1 VGAWDGSWLDRGG
14 ARVEGGSQLSRGVT
28 RLGREHGSVAHTR
41 RGEGARERGG
51 RLAWSVVGPLGPGDR
66 PLVQHPT

>member
-41 RGEGARERGG
+41 RGEGARGRGWTPG
-51 RLAWSVVGPLGPGDR
+51 LVGGWTIGSR
-66 PLVQHPT
+66 